1 METLAKSKVGTR
13 SSAHERVSVRRPML
27 PSWCHWLFGPLAA
40 AIITLCATW
49 IQIEDQIFQY
59 QFFWVESLWWH
70 RAAWFVGWVFL
81 TLVYFFFLGL
91 TNRAPISRSSARV
104 LPACRRPIRRPVRAR
119 TCW

>member
-49 IQIEDQIFQY
+49 IQIKTR
-59 QFFWVESLWWH
+59 FFS
-70 RAAWFVGWVFL
+70 
-81 TLVYFFFLGL
+81 
-91 TNRAPISRSSARV
+91 ISFSG
-104 LPACRRPIRRPVRAR
+104 
-119 TCW
+119 